1 MMIEYFNIENIALI
15 HEKVLK
21 KSGGLQGFKD
31 RGGISQVCDFVQN
44 DLYYPTFIEKLSYV
58 IFSISKNHF
67 FNDGNKR
74 TALMCG
80 AYFLLINGYEK
91 TIDLYI
97 TEMEIYIVELVEG
110 KISREKLIEIL
121 KKYI

>member
-21 KSGGLQGFKD
+21 KSVGLQGFKD

-97 TEMEIYIVELVEG
+97 TEMEIYI
-110 KISREKLIEIL
+110 
-121 KKYI
+121 